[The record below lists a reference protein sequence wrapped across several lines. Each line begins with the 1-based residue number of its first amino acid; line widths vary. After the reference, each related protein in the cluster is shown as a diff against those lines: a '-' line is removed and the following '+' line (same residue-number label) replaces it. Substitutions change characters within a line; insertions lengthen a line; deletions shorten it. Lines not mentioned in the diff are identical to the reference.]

1 LVDCGESSTHERLH
15 DASKPMCKGQALTFY
30 SDAFPLGL
38 VDGTPR
44 NPVAFGMS
52 DCSGTPSP
60 PGCALTL
67 LLLDAARAVEA
78 RAEGALAE
86 VGLSLA
92 KLGALRHLVLTAEPL
107 TLSHLAER
115 HCCGKSN
122 VTQLVDRLEAD
133 GFVARVAD
141 LDDRRTIRAAVTE
154 SGRAAYERANVLLA
168 ELERALDTRL
178 GAAPRAELARQLRTL
193 REE

>member
-1 LVDCGESSTHERLH
+1 MADDCRET
-15 DASKPMCKGQALTFY
+15 
-30 SDAFPLGL
+30 
-38 VDGTPR
+38 
-44 NPVAFGMS
+44 
-52 DCSGTPSP
+52 P

-92 KLGALRHLVLTAEPL
+92 QLGALRHLVLAAEPL
-107 TLSHLAER
+107 TLSQLAER

-133 GFVARVAD
+133 GYVVRAAD
-141 LDDRRTIRAAVTE
+141 PDDRRSVHAAVTPA
-154 SGRAAYERANVLLA
+154 GRALYERARARLA
-168 ELERALDTRL
+168 EFERA
-178 GAAPRAELARQLRTL
+178 
-193 REE
+193 

>member
-1 LVDCGESSTHERLH
+1 
-15 DASKPMCKGQALTFY
+15 
-30 SDAFPLGL
+30 
-38 VDGTPR
+38 
-44 NPVAFGMS
+44 MS
-52 DCSGTPSP
+52 DCSGTAST

-92 KLGALRHLVLTAEPL
+92 KLGALRHLVLAVEPL

-141 LDDRRTIRAAVTE
+141 PDDRRTIRATVTD
-154 SGRAAYERANVLLA
+154 SGRAAYDRANVLLA
-168 ELERALDTRL
+168 EIERALDTKL
-178 GAAPRAELARQLRTL
+178 GAAPRAELARQLREL
-193 REE
+193 REG

>member
-1 LVDCGESSTHERLH
+1 
-15 DASKPMCKGQALTFY
+15 
-30 SDAFPLGL
+30 
-38 VDGTPR
+38 
-44 NPVAFGMS
+44 MS
-52 DCSGTPSP
+52 DCRDTAAA

-86 VGLSLA
+86 TGLSLA
-92 KLGALRHLVLTAEPL
+92 KLGALRHLVLAAEPMSL
-107 TLSHLAER
+107 THLAER

-141 LDDRRTIRAAVTE
+141 PDDRRTIRATVTAA
-154 SGRAAYERANVLLA
+154 GRAAYDRASALLA
-168 ELERALDTRL
+168 AHEQNLDTAL
-178 GAAPRAELARQLRTL
+178 GAGPRAALARQLRAL
-193 REE
+193 REA

>member
-1 LVDCGESSTHERLH
+1 MANDCRE
-15 DASKPMCKGQALTFY
+15 
-30 SDAFPLGL
+30 
-38 VDGTPR
+38 
-44 NPVAFGMS
+44 N
-52 DCSGTPSP
+52 P

-92 KLGALRHLVLTAEPL
+92 KLGALRHLILASEPL

-133 GFVARVAD
+133 GYVARESD
-141 LDDRRTIRAAVTE
+141 PGDRRTVRATVTPA
-154 SGRAAYERANVLLA
+154 GRAAYERASVLLA
-168 ELERALDTRL
+168 EHERAIDTQL
-178 GAAPRAELARQLRTL
+178 GSGRRATLARDLRVL
-193 REE
+193 REA

>member
-1 LVDCGESSTHERLH
+1 
-15 DASKPMCKGQALTFY
+15 
-30 SDAFPLGL
+30 
-38 VDGTPR
+38 
-44 NPVAFGMS
+44 MS
-52 DCSGTPSP
+52 DCSGTPSK

-86 VGLSLA
+86 AGLSLA
-92 KLGALRHLVLTAEPL
+92 KLGALRHLVLAAEPL
-107 TLSHLAER
+107 SLSHLAER

-141 LDDRRTIRAAVTE
+141 PDDRRTTRAAVTE
-154 SGRAAYERANVLLA
+154 NGRAAYDRATVILA
-168 ELERALDTRL
+168 DLERALDARL

-193 REE
+193 REG